1 MNNEELNPQ
10 KKPSKI
16 AGDLFNKILNLKQS
30 KIGRI
35 SLVALVLA
43 TGAFLVV
50 GRQEQSG
57 AASPTEV
64 GEKLVKAIEESDI
77 LGVIDIMEPGER
89 DLLKEIF
96 LDGATELDR
105 LGIIKKSSQSQSKL
119 FQYQIQNLQLQE
131 QYISDDICNV
141 TISGT
146 VSGSLN
152 GQTELGDVF
161 RDSSTFDNIQ
171 TIQDLVYE
179 LTNNSSTSVQQN
191 FDELTFTTIKHD
203 GRWYASIGFTLAEQ
217 IRLESGKSLNA
228 TGLTL
233 SGKETPEE
241 AVNSL
246 FRAIEVIDLRGVLQE
261 LDPREFAPA
270 QRYADLFVPSL
281 QRNLLEEDSLG
292 GLDWDITN
300 ITTEVIEKS
309 SSTAQVRI
317 KELSIQITQ
326 QDYWDED
333 EITTEID
340 ISHRGDDVRLSIR
353 IDGESEIYQLK
364 DFIDDEINKSTND
377 SNYEKFLDAFL
388 SVTVNKRD
396 GKWFVSPI
404 SSISKTI
411 IGISQFLNQDDLRR
425 LLNRLDN

>member
-1 MNNEELNPQ
+1 MNPL

-16 AGDLFNKILNLKQS
+16 AGEIFKKFLNLKQS
-30 KIGRI
+30 KIARI
-35 SLVALVLA
+35 SLVVLVLA

-77 LGVIDIMEPGER
+77 LGVIDIMDPGER

-96 LDGATELDR
+96 LDGAKELDR
-105 LGIIKKSSQSQSKL
+105 LGVIKKSAQSQSKL

-131 QYISDDICNV
+131 EYISDDICNV

-152 GQTELGDVF
+152 SQTDLGDVF
-161 RDSSTFDNIQ
+161 RDSSTFENIQ
-171 TIQDLVYE
+171 TIQDLIYE
-179 LTNNSSTSVQQN
+179 LTDISSTSVQEN
-191 FDELTFTTIKHD
+191 FDDLTFTTIKHD
-203 GRWYASIGFTLAEQ
+203 GRWYASIGFTIAEQ
-217 IRLESGKSLNA
+217 IRMEYGKSLNS

-233 SGKETPEE
+233 SGKDSPEE
-241 AVNSL
+241 AVDSL
-246 FRAIEVIDLRGVLQE
+246 FRAIEVFDVRGVLQE

-281 QRNLLEEDSLG
+281 QRNLREENSLG

-300 ITTEVIEKS
+300 ITTEVVEKS

-317 KELSIQITQ
+317 KELSIEITE
-326 QDYWDED
+326 QDYWDD
-333 EITTEID
+333 SEIKTEID

-353 IDGESEIYQLK
+353 VDGESRIYQLK
-364 DFIDDEINKSTND
+364 DFINDEINKSTND
-377 SNYEKFLDAFL
+377 LNYEKFLDAFL
-388 SVTVNKRD
+388 SVTANKRD

-404 SSISKTI
+404 SSISKTV
-411 IGISQFLNQDDLRR
+411 IGIFQFLNQDDLRR
-425 LLNRLDN
+425 LLDRLEN